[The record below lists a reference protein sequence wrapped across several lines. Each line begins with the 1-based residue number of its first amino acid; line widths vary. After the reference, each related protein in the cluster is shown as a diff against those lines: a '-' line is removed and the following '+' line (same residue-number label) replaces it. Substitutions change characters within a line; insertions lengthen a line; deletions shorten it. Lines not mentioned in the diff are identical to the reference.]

1 MTNRWWAGGGGGGG
15 GLPAAP
21 GFDSSPAIMKPDL
34 GMAVND
40 TLGMMK
46 PDLSIRVN
54 DGGGEE
60 EERKQSDDPKEGAVE
75 APGRRARGRP
85 SGSKNKPKPPIFVT
99 RDSPNALRSHVLEVA
114 SGSDVGES
122 IAQFARR
129 RQRGVC
135 VLSANGT
142 VTNVTVKQPS
152 AAGAVALH
160 GRLEILSL
168 TGSFLPGPSPPGS
181 VGLTVYLA
189 GGQGQVLGGS
199 VVGAL
204 IAAGPVMVIAS
215 TFSNAVYERLPL
227 EEEEEEEGGGGDM
240 GVGGGGAAEE
250 GGIGEVGGYNNN
262 NNSNMVH
269 NNGGAQMSNE
279 PSSYGW
285 SHGRNP
291 Y

>member
-60 EERKQSDDPKEGAVE
+60 EEREQSDDPKEGAVE

-114 SGSDVGES
+114 SGSDVAES

-142 VTNVTVKQPS
+142 VTNVTVRQPS

-227 EEEEEEEGGGGDM
+227 EEKEGGGGDM
-240 GVGGGGAAEE
+240 GVGGGGAADE
-250 GGIGEVGGYNNN
+250 GGIGEVGGYNNH
-262 NNSNMVH
+262 NSNVVH
-269 NNGGAQMSNE
+269 NNGGVQMSNE
-279 PSSYGW
+279 PSSYCW

>member
-1 MTNRWWAGGGGGGG
+1 MTNRWWAAAGVDSSSPAPAIGKSDLVSESMAMKNPDLSIAMNDGVGGGGGGG
-15 GLPAAP
+15 GEE
-21 GFDSSPAIMKPDL
+21 
-34 GMAVND
+34 
-40 TLGMMK
+40 
-46 PDLSIRVN
+46 
-54 DGGGEE
+54 EE
-60 EERKQSDDPKEGAVE
+60 EEREGAVE
-75 APGRRARGRP
+75 APARRPRGRP

-114 SGSDVGES
+114 SGSDVAES

-142 VTNVTVKQPS
+142 VANVTIRQPS
-152 AAGAVALH
+152 AAAGAVALH
-160 GRLEILSL
+160 GRFEILSL

-181 VGLTVYLA
+181 TGLTVYLA

-199 VVGAL
+199 VIGAL
-204 IAAGPVMVIAS
+204 VAAGPVMVIAS

-227 EEEEEEEGGGGDM
+227 EEEEEEAGGGGDM
-240 GVGGGGAAEE
+240 GGGVEQGGM
-250 GGIGEVGGYNNN
+250 GDLSGYNNMAAA
-262 NNSNMVH
+262 SLLH
-269 NNGGAQMSNE
+269 NGGHINNDNYAN
-279 PSSYGW
+279 W